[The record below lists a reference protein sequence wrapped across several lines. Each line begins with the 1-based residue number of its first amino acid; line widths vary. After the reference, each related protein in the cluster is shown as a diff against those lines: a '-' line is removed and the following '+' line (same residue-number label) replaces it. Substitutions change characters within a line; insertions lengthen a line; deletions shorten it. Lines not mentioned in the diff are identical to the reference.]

1 MQAYQEMPYANFL
14 KRNSAEYI
22 ISIQSHTGSYA
33 AVLQICLKTL
43 SELFM
48 ASVILMLLAFTNGPA
63 LGLLVILLSV
73 MVFGYDRLFRI
84 KVRNYG
90 ERSNKASVRMV
101 QGIHEGI
108 EGLKEI
114 RILGKEHYFQE
125 VVHKNALEVAENQVK
140 TLVISSSPRYLL
152 EFILI
157 TFFVSLVAGSIL
169 IGQDLKSLIP
179 TLGIFGIAALRIM
192 PSANQFSS
200 SLTQLRSMSH
210 TISILYDDMLTLKKQ
225 QLFNKTQLNPIKEEK
240 EFYNLSINKIS
251 FVYPNTEFAA
261 LNDLSL
267 KINKGESIGLIGPSG
282 SGKTTLVDV
291 LLGMLEP
298 NEGSICY
305 NGESLKESLAI
316 WRSQVAYLPQDVFLI
331 DNTLRRNVALGV
343 IDKEIDDLRVDKALR
358 KARLIELLE
367 QLPIGVN
374 TMLGERG
381 IRLSGGQRQRVALAR
396 AFYHQRE
403 VLVMD
408 EATSA
413 LDNETENEI
422 VEEIKHLKKEK
433 TLIVI
438 AHRLSTVQHCDRI
451 YKMDHGS
458 IIDCG
463 TAEKMLPIKKL

>member
-1 MQAYQEMPYANFL
+1 MREYFHKIIFLLDKDLHKIPWLVILFLFSSLLDLAGLGLIAPYLGLILDQNSQPGGLLHKLLESFGLEFEKNSLLILLGQILMIIFLFKACIAIFINREIAVFSNQQQVQLKSFLMQAYQEMPYANFL

-48 ASVILMLLAFTNGPA
+48 ASVILTFLAFTNGPA
-63 LGLLVILLSV
+63 LGLLVILLIV

-200 SLTQLRSMSH
+200 SMIQLRSMSH
-210 TISILYDDMLTLKKQ
+210 SISVLYDDIRTLKK
-225 QLFNKTQLNPIKEEK
+225 T
-240 EFYNLSINKIS
+240 KI
-251 FVYPNTEFAA
+251 
-261 LNDLSL
+261 D
-267 KINKGESIGLIGPSG
+267 
-282 SGKTTLVDV
+282 
-291 LLGMLEP
+291 
-298 NEGSICY
+298 
-305 NGESLKESLAI
+305 
-316 WRSQVAYLPQDVFLI
+316 
-331 DNTLRRNVALGV
+331 
-343 IDKEIDDLRVDKALR
+343 
-358 KARLIELLE
+358 
-367 QLPIGVN
+367 
-374 TMLGERG
+374 
-381 IRLSGGQRQRVALAR
+381 
-396 AFYHQRE
+396 
-403 VLVMD
+403 
-408 EATSA
+408 
-413 LDNETENEI
+413 
-422 VEEIKHLKKEK
+422 
-433 TLIVI
+433 
-438 AHRLSTVQHCDRI
+438 
-451 YKMDHGS
+451 
-458 IIDCG
+458 
-463 TAEKMLPIKKL
+463 